1 MEMPPTEGLGFMHG
15 GPTILDAERTSRTP
29 AVAEGALGLI
39 GNTPL
44 IRVRRFD
51 EIHPG
56 VELYAKAEWYNVG
69 GSVKDRPALRIV
81 EDAERDGRL
90 TRDRILIDST
100 SGNTGIAYA
109 MICAMKGYRCELVM
123 AENVSEE
130 RKRIIAAYGATI
142 RYTDPFEGSDGAIR
156 YVREQ
161 VARHPERY
169 FYADQYGNPSNWRAH
184 YDTTAPEIW
193 EQTRGRITHFVA
205 GLGTSGTMMGVG
217 RRLRELKP
225 DIRLIGV
232 QPDEAFNGLE
242 GLKHMETAIRP
253 GIYDESIMDRKLG
266 ISTEAGYETAR
277 QLARREGLF
286 AGQSAGAALRGALD
300 IARGIPAG
308 VIVVLL
314 PDGGAR
320 YLSTSLWQL
329 PPSAPDADGRDRPI
343 E

>member
-1 MEMPPTEGLGFMHG
+1 MHG
-15 GPTILDAERTSRTP
+15 ASTLLDVGRTSRTP
-29 AVAEGALGLI
+29 TVAESALGLI

-51 EIHPG
+51 EVHRG
-56 VELYAKAEWYNVG
+56 VELYVKAEWYNVG

-90 TRDRILIDST
+90 TRDKILIDST

-130 RKRIIAAYGATI
+130 RKRIIAAYGARIT
-142 RYTDPFEGSDGAIR
+142 YTDPFEGSDGAIR

-169 FYADQYGNPSNWRAH
+169 FYADQYSNPSNWRAH
-184 YDTTAPEIW
+184 YDTTGPEIW
-193 EQTRGRITHFVA
+193 EQTQGRITHFVA

-225 DIRLIGV
+225 DIELIGV

-242 GLKHMETAIRP
+242 GLKHMATAIRP
-253 GIYDESIMDRKLG
+253 GIYDESVVDRQIG

-300 IARGIPAG
+300 AAREIPEG

-329 PPSAPDADGRDRPI
+329 PPSDPDADGRDRPI